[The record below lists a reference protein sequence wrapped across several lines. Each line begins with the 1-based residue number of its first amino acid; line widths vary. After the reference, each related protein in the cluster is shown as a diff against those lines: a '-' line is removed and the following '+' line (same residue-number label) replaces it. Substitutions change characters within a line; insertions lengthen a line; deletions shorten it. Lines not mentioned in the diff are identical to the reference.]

1 MTDRIGAKYLSTYPM
16 PTPSAVAADGL
27 VKQNLAERLLAEI
40 MKGTLPPGVRIVEG
54 RWAQEFG
61 VAQGTIREAIHIL
74 ERDGFVTKEL
84 GRSARVVLLTEKD
97 VIQLYELRGV
107 IEGLAARLASIARA
121 DLSGLQSIVD
131 GMRRAAVAKN
141 AGALLDWDLRFHLE
155 LCKIAGNPHLLE
167 HAIRILTPF
176 FAFVRLRFIANR
188 QGTSVWDKDLESHQR
203 IIDLIREGEG
213 DLAEQY
219 VKRAMIRFAKTAY
232 DNWVSHGK

>member
-1 MTDRIGAKYLSTYPM
+1 MADRIGAKHLSTYPM
-16 PTPSAVAADGL
+16 PTPSAVTTDGL

-40 MKGTLPPGVRIVEG
+40 MKGALPPGVRIVEG
-54 RWAQEFG
+54 KWAQEFG
-61 VAQGTIREAIHIL
+61 VAQGSIREAIHIL

-107 IEGLAARLASIARA
+107 IEGLAARLAAIARA

-141 AGALLDWDLRFHLE
+141 AGDLLDWDLRFHLE
-155 LCKIAGNPHLLE
+155 LCKIARNPHLLE

-176 FAFVRLRFIANR
+176 FAFVRLRMTASR

-203 IIDLIREGEG
+203 IIDLLREGEG
-213 DLAEQY
+213 DVAEEY

>member
-1 MTDRIGAKYLSTYPM
+1 M
-16 PTPSAVAADGL
+16 PTPSAVTTDGL

-40 MKGTLPPGVRIVEG
+40 MKGALPPGVRIVEG
-54 RWAQEFG
+54 KWAQEFG
-61 VAQGTIREAIHIL
+61 VAQGSIREAIHIL

-107 IEGLAARLASIARA
+107 IEGLAARLAAIARA

-141 AGALLDWDLRFHLE
+141 AGDLLDWDLRFHLE

-176 FAFVRLRFIANR
+176 FAFVRLRMTANR

-203 IIDLIREGEG
+203 IIDLLREGEG

-232 DNWVSHGK
+232 DNWVAHGK

>member
-1 MTDRIGAKYLSTYPM
+1 M
-16 PTPSAVAADGL
+16 PTPSAVTTDGL

-61 VAQGTIREAIHIL
+61 VAQGSIREAIHIL

-107 IEGLAARLASIARA
+107 IEGLA
-121 DLSGLQSIVD
+121 VD

-141 AGALLDWDLRFHLE
+141 AGDLLDWDLRFHLE

-176 FAFVRLRFIANR
+176 FAFVRLRMTANR

-203 IIDLIREGEG
+203 IIDLLREGEG

-232 DNWVSHGK
+232 DNWVAHGK

>member
-1 MTDRIGAKYLSTYPM
+1 M
-16 PTPSAVAADGL
+16 PTPSAVTTDGL

-40 MKGTLPPGVRIVEG
+40 MKVTLPPGVRIVEG
-54 RWAQEFG
+54 KWAEEFS
-61 VAQGTIREAIHIL
+61 VAQGSIREAIHIL

-107 IEGLAARLASIARA
+107 IEGLAARLAAVARA
-121 DLSGLQSIVD
+121 DLSGLQSTVD
-131 GMRRAAVAKN
+131 GMRRAAAAKN
-141 AGALLDWDLRFHLE
+141 AGYLLDWDLRFHLE

-167 HAIRILTPF
+167 HAVRILTPF
-176 FAFVRLRFIANR
+176 FAFVRLRMTANR

-203 IIDLIREGEG
+203 IIELVREGEG
-213 DLAEQY
+213 DVAEQY
-219 VKRAMIRFAKTAY
+219 VKRAMIRFATTAH